1 MAENKQMHAY
11 YSLTQE
17 NINKTTLYNDDRR
30 PTRYNIYKLVDGRE
44 VKVTEIFSRSDG
56 RHHKERFSD
65 SVYLGVVDKWVKTIH
80 W

>member
-1 MAENKQMHAY
+1 MTNNPKPAY

-17 NINKTTLYNDDRR
+17 NINKNIWYNDDRR

-44 VKVTEIFSRSDG
+44 VMVTEVFSLTDG
-56 RHHKERFSD
+56 KEHKERFSD
-65 SVYLGVVDKWVKTIH
+65 SIYLGVVDKWVRTVH

>member
-1 MAENKQMHAY
+1 MTNNPKPAY

-17 NINKTTLYNDDRR
+17 NINKNIWYNDDRR

-44 VKVTEIFSRSDG
+44 VMVTEVFSLSDG
-56 RHHKERFSD
+56 KEHKERFRD
-65 SVYLGVVDKWVKTIH
+65 SIYLGVVDKWVRTVH

>member
-1 MAENKQMHAY
+1 MTENPKHAY

-17 NINKTTLYNDDRR
+17 NINKNTKYKDDRQ

-44 VKVTEIFSRSDG
+44 VMVTEVFSLSDG
-56 RHHKERFSD
+56 RDHKERFSD
-65 SVYLGVVDKWVKTIH
+65 SVYLGVVDKWVRTVH

>member
-1 MAENKQMHAY
+1 MIDNPKPAY

-17 NINKTTLYNDDRR
+17 NINKNILYNDDRR

-44 VKVTEIFSRSDG
+44 VMVTEVFSLSDG
-56 RHHKERFSD
+56 KEHKKRFSD
-65 SVYLGVVDKWVKTIH
+65 SIYLGVVDKWVRTVH